1 MEEWSGANSRRLL
14 DTLDTLDSLEVVGV
28 MVVRATDNK
37 LC

>member
-14 DTLDTLDSLEVVGV
+14 DTLDSLEVAGM